1 MATPGQL
8 MFARGL
14 SPLARLVLWVVI
26 GFSLIVIDV
35 QFGALDKVR
44 AGLSYTL
51 APVQRAVLIPFDVAD
66 EVGGFLVRHR
76 TLQQRYDTL
85 LAERVSLNRAL
96 YAARDTQRANVE
108 MQELLTLTRRQDRTA
123 VAAHILYQGQDWF
136 SRRMTID
143 RGTAAGVQV
152 GSPVIDARGLVGQ
165 VTRVYPTASEVT
177 LVTNHDQLTP
187 VTIERT
193 GQRALLAGGN
203 EVDQLELRFIPLH
216 TDIKPGDV
224 LLTSGID
231 KIYPPGLPV
240 ARVTRVMPQQTSP
253 YAQVDCE
260 PLAGVNRARVL
271 LVLSFASGQKP

>member
-14 SPLARLVLWVVI
+14 SPVARLVLWVVI
-26 GFSLIVIDV
+26 GFSLILIDV
-35 QFGALDKVR
+35 QLDALDKVR
-44 AGLSYTL
+44 AGLSYSL
-51 APVQRAVLIPFDVAD
+51 APVQRVVLIPFDVAA

-76 TLQQRYDTL
+76 ELQQQYDTL
-85 LAERVSLNRAL
+85 LAERASLNHAL
-96 YAARDTQRANVE
+96 NAARDAQRANVE
-108 MQELLTLTRRQDRTA
+108 LQELLALTRKQDRTA

-143 RGTAAGVQV
+143 RGTAAGVQA

-165 VTRVYPTASEVT
+165 VTRVYPSASEVT

-187 VTIERT
+187 VAIERT

-203 EVDQLELRFIPLH
+203 EVDELELRFIPLH
-216 TDIKPGDV
+216 ADIRPGDV

-231 KIYPPGLPV
+231 RIYPPGLPV
-240 ARVTRVMPQQTSP
+240 ARVTRVTPQQTSP